1 MSTRLDTH
9 VMTESTLVDNLI
21 EDEAEREIL
30 LAKPTCFVIFGKPG
44 AGKTTLAKKLAQA
57 WRCVLIDDTE
67 MLNNLI
73 NIEEQPEEQPAA
85 CNPLLETLREGKAIP
100 EQKMFELIVEKL
112 NSAEVKHYGYV
123 LSCLPSIS
131 EEYLSVQ
138 EQVELIRNLG
148 LPPDVI
154 INVKCPDWDL
164 MQRVSGQRQHPL
176 TGRVFQREQW
186 DPDKKVHRRR
196 RSVQDEDPEE
206 EEETAEES
214 EETEDQEL
222 QKDMITHLVRIK
234 DNHPENISHKM
245 VLYKDAV
252 LRQLEDYM
260 ADHYP
265 LYLFELDGN
274 RNPEELFK
282 SVISR
287 LEGMSLRRAVVPI
300 RLLKAEDDIPD
311 KIDTEELM
319 HSVAATNMV
328 SPGMRWRRSRW
339 GRTCPVALK
348 DGHIVKGKPEF
359 SVGFQDKFYILSS
372 EQALQKFLT
381 NPRPFL
387 LPPMPQPPC
396 KVSVIGQLCTGKT
409 TLCQQLANHYGAV
422 VIDMET
428 LMEPMLVA
436 IKKERLDKLKH
447 DTTVAAI
454 KKIQVKREVDHMFDT
469 EKEKA
474 KDGQQSNADSKDT
487 AGSVEEEVTE
497 DHPEVQAIVRETL
510 KEAEKSSDQAP
521 VDFYVEVLQKRI
533 QEIEAE
539 DADKELKR
547 GWVLDNFPRTRT
559 QLAALQEVQGG
570 LMPDILFCLMQSDEE
585 DRKTIL
591 TRLYLH
597 NKEEV
602 DAAVLKRL
610 EEVENQSQ
618 KQQNALCVISC
629 MRAEG
634 VMGQGSRVKASS
646 FLTANVSDHEALLKR
661 LLVPFKLHTFSLQI
675 PSLTLHRS
683 FRNKAIRT
691 LYVVQRQSTD
701 EAPVN
706 RAAEQAFPD
715 GPEMEAYKTQLG
727 KFGLEWE
734 TMESSITSRY
744 SVLQLRGRSLHQL
757 LEDMIAQMERPFTY
771 MAWELSGVDLDEEEE
786 DAQVQAGFENY
797 EEAEEEVCEQEG
809 SKRVLGDTLHFCPV
823 ALKETGCL
831 VPCVDELAAK
841 YREKTYY
848 FFTPEARERFL
859 SSPEEYVCRTQ
870 LFKAPAL
877 RLLLLGVR
885 GAGKTAHGRWLAEQL
900 GLFHLQFR
908 ECLQELILAKTQQR
922 VERSDEAEPLKEPPM
937 ELHALQR
944 QLEELQQDQG
954 SAKAEAEAAEGM
966 EAEGES
972 AAQEPEA
979 ELTDD
984 EEAIKAYLKEG
995 APLPQEV
1002 LEMVLV
1008 QWWEQEPYRST
1019 GFILEGFP
1027 QSAED
1032 VHFLVERHLFPDATL
1047 IMSLDVGDVL
1057 TRLLPPL
1064 LTRWR
1069 RSRDRSRDMQRQVKE
1084 LRAKIREDAI
1094 AKRRAELMAEHDKTQ
1109 TLSSQLLED
1118 LDSEGKYEEGDGDDE
1133 WEQELEAQLLDEFPP
1148 EEDDDQDDE
1157 EETEAS
1163 AVERLQQETRD
1174 RFDTD
1179 NNNLTMIGE
1188 QLADSQIPQIMVNAG
1203 RKPRIVRYQLLQ
1215 KVRPLLL
1222 NRESLFLRGQP
1233 ISTSLATKLLLNCYR
1248 YTSAFGRWDPV
1259 RFAEGDLIQPMQG
1272 PSNPSYPVLLNQF
1285 IYFFCSKATRSAF
1298 LKNPLKYLRQH
1309 PPHPSSPI
1317 KLAVIGPPKSGKS
1330 TVANM
1335 FVREYGM
1342 VRLSLG
1348 SVMRSVLTEQPHTE
1362 LAMHIL
1368 EHLKQGATVPDE
1380 LAIQC
1385 LEVALMDLTC
1395 STRGYVLDGFPVSKQ
1410 QAVLMEERGIIPMFM
1425 VEMELDTV
1433 DVLKRALKDKLKHT
1447 RPYPEH
1453 NSASIMALRCSCYR
1467 QEGEAVRQH
1476 YELQRHNRLSLDAR
1490 RSKWWLW
1497 TRVLDHTRLCMTS
1510 IHTYMDRIRN
1520 GKAASIA
1527 HLCVSPR
1534 ELQGRLGEFG
1544 QYCPVSLAQQRHLVD
1559 CSHTSSLELAAEY
1572 RGHYYKM
1579 ATKEC
1584 LQKFLEAPECFVI
1597 PGCPYSLPPPHLLPR
1612 KLTVAQVKSRFP
1624 QQVELKGYCPVTYG
1638 DGKQRYE
1645 ALVKGNMEFALEYRE
1660 KMYTCESE
1668 EKQERFLRMPELY
1681 WDQKLPHK
1689 LPPLG
1694 EPVQLTS
1701 LPMLGYLEQGVARS
1715 IIKAMTSVGCM
1726 KPKFPFLSVKKSAL
1740 LYVAFYL
1747 KAFNPRLSDYTR
1759 KKYKRQLAQFEENC
1773 ELITYLGST
1782 MTVKY
1787 REPQQQPIDFEYKLQ
1802 RFLALG
1808 TCCGLTQL
1816 SGR

>member
-1 MSTRLDTH
+1 MSTRSDTH
-9 VMTESTLVDNLI
+9 GMAESTLVDNLI

-44 AGKTTLAKKLAQA
+44 AGKTTLAKKLAQS
-57 WRCVLIDDTE
+57 WKCVLLDDTE
-67 MLNNLI
+67 MLNSLI
-73 NIEEQPEEQPAA
+73 NIEEQPEDQPAA
-85 CNPLLETLREGKAIP
+85 SNPLLETLREGKAIP
-100 EQKMFELIVEKL
+100 EEKMVELIVEKL
-112 NSAEVKHYGYV
+112 NSTEVKHCGYV

-138 EQVELIRNLG
+138 EQVELIRNLD

-154 INVKCPDWDL
+154 INIKCPDWDL

-186 DPDKKVHRRR
+186 DPDKRVLKKRH
-196 RSVQDEDPEE
+196 SDQDEEPEE
-206 EEETAEES
+206 EEEEIADET
-214 EETEDQEL
+214 EETEDREL
-222 QKDMITHLVRIK
+222 HKDMITHLVRVK
-234 DNHPENISHKM
+234 ENHPENVSHKM
-245 VLYKDAV
+245 VLYKDTV

-260 ADHYP
+260 ADHDP
-265 LYLFELDGN
+265 LFLFELDGN
-274 RNPEELFK
+274 RDPEELFK

-287 LEGMSLRRAVVPI
+287 LECMSLRRAAVPI
-300 RLLKAEDDIPD
+300 RLLQAEDDVPD
-311 KIDTEELM
+311 EIDTEELVR
-319 HSVAATNMV
+319 SVAASKMV
-328 SPGMRWRRSRW
+328 APGVRWRRSRW
-339 GRTCPVALK
+339 GRNCPVALK
-348 DGHIVKGKPEF
+348 EGHIVKGKPEF
-359 SVGFQDKFYILSS
+359 SVGFQDKIYILSS
-372 EQALQKFLT
+372 EVALHKFLT

-396 KVSVIGQLCTGKT
+396 KVSVIGQPCTGKT
-409 TLCQQLANHYGAV
+409 TLCQDLANHYGAV
-422 VIDMET
+422 VIDMEA
-428 LMEPMLVA
+428 LMEPVIVA
-436 IKKERLDKLKH
+436 MKKEMLDKLKH
-447 DTTVAAI
+447 DTTVAAMEKI
-454 KKIQVKREVDHMFDT
+454 KVKREVDHMFDK

-474 KDGQQSNADSKDT
+474 KDGEQSNEDGKDT
-487 AGSVEEEVTE
+487 AESEDPSPTDKALRDKSSDVAEEVTE

-510 KEAEKSSDQAP
+510 KEAEKSSVKAP
-521 VDFYVEVLQKRI
+521 LDLYVEVLQKRI

-539 DADKELKR
+539 DADKEIKR

-559 QLAALQEVQGG
+559 QLASLQEMQGG
-570 LMPDILFCLMQSDEE
+570 LMPDILFCLMQSDDA

-591 TRLYLH
+591 TRLYLR
-597 NKEEV
+597 NKEAV

-610 EEVENQSQ
+610 EEAESQSQ
-618 KQQNALCVISC
+618 QSQNALQQMQES
-629 MRAEG
+629 EDE
-634 VMGQGSRVKASS
+634 SK
-646 FLTANVSDHEALLKR
+646 TADTKLESVPEEPEA
-661 LLVPFKLHTFSLQI
+661 
-675 PSLTLHRS
+675 
-683 FRNKAIRT
+683 
-691 LYVVQRQSTD
+691 D
-701 EAPVN
+701 EAPVSQTVQ
-706 RAAEQAFPD
+706 EQPFPE
-715 GPEMEAYKTQLG
+715 GPEMEVYKTQLS

-734 TMESSITSRY
+734 SMESSITSRY

-757 LEDMIAQMERPFTY
+757 LEDMIAQMDRPFKHV
-771 MAWELSGVDLDEEEE
+771 AWELSGVDLDEEEE
-786 DAQVQAGFENY
+786 DAQAQAGSE
-797 EEAEEEVCEQEG
+797 EADEAEEEEEEG

-823 ALKETGCL
+823 ALKKTGCL
-831 VPCVDELAAK
+831 VPCTDECAAK
-841 YREKTYY
+841 YRDKAYY
-848 FFTPEARERFL
+848 FFTPEARDKFL
-859 SSPEEYVCRTQ
+859 SCPEEYVCRTH

-877 RLLLLGVR
+877 RLLVLGAR
-885 GAGKTAHGRWLAEQL
+885 GAGKTTQGRWLAEQL

-908 ECLQELILAKTQQR
+908 ECLQELVLAKTQRR
-922 VERSDEAEPLKEPPM
+922 VDRTDEAEPPEEPPE
-937 ELHALQR
+937 ELRDLRR
-944 QLEELQQDQG
+944 QLEELQQDQS
-954 SAKAEAEAAEGM
+954 SAGGEAEAAVEM
-966 EAEGES
+966 EAEGDSSTQE
-972 AAQEPEA
+972 EPEP
-979 ELTDD
+979 ELTDE
-984 EEAIKAYLKEG
+984 EEAIKAYLQEG

-1019 GFILEGFP
+1019 GFILEGLP
-1027 QSAED
+1027 QSAEE
-1032 VHFLVERHLFPDATL
+1032 VHFLAERHLFPDAVL
-1047 IMSLDVGDVL
+1047 VMSLDAGDVVP
-1057 TRLLPPL
+1057 RLLPPL
-1064 LTRWR
+1064 LARWKER
-1069 RSRDRSRDMQRQVKE
+1069 RARRRDMQRQVKE
-1084 LRAKIREDAI
+1084 LRAKIRTDAI
-1094 AKRRAELMAEHDKTQ
+1094 AKRRAELMAEHADKSQ
-1109 TLSSQLLED
+1109 TMSSQVLED
-1118 LDSEGKYEEGDGDDE
+1118 LDSESRNDREEDDVEDE
-1133 WEQELEAQLLDEFPP
+1133 WEQDLEAQLQEEFPP
-1148 EEDDDQDDE
+1148 EEEDDDPMEE

-1163 AVERLQQETRD
+1163 AVERLQQEIRD

-1179 NNNLTMIGE
+1179 DNNLSMIGD
-1188 QLADSQIPQIMVNAG
+1188 QLADIQIPRITVNAG

-1215 KVRPLLL
+1215 KAQPLLL
-1222 NRESLFLRGQP
+1222 NREALFLRGQP
-1233 ISTSLATKLLLNCYR
+1233 ISTSLANNLLLNCYR
-1248 YTSAFGRWDPV
+1248 YSSTFGRWDPV
-1259 RFAEGDLIQPMQG
+1259 KFAEGDLIQPMQG

-1285 IYFFCSKATRSAF
+1285 IYFFCSKATRNTF
-1298 LKNPLKYLRQH
+1298 LKNPLKYLRQR
-1309 PPHPSSPI
+1309 PPNPSLPI
-1317 KLAVIGPPKSGKS
+1317 KLAVIGPPKSGKT
-1330 TVANM
+1330 TVANT

-1348 SVMRSVLTEQPHTE
+1348 SVMRSVLAGQPHSE
-1362 LAMHIL
+1362 LATHML
-1368 EHLKQGATVPDE
+1368 EHLKQGGTVPDQ

-1395 STRGYVLDGFPVSKQ
+1395 STRGYVLDGFPVNKQ
-1410 QAVLMEERGIIPMFM
+1410 QALLMEERGIIPMLV
-1425 VEMELDTV
+1425 VELELETV
-1433 DVLKRALKDKLKHT
+1433 DVLKRALKDKLKQT

-1453 NSASIMALRCSCYR
+1453 NSASILAVRCSCYR

-1476 YELQRHNRLSLDAR
+1476 YQLQRHNWLSLDAR
-1490 RSKWWLW
+1490 HSKWRLW
-1497 TRVLDHTRLCMTS
+1497 THVLDHTRLCMTS
-1510 IHTYMDRIRN
+1510 IHTYMERIHH

-1534 ELQGRLGEFG
+1534 ELQARLGEFG

-1559 CSHTSSLELAAEY
+1559 CSQTSSLELAAEY

-1584 LQKFLEAPECFVI
+1584 LQKFLEAPERFVI

-1645 ALVKGNMEFALEYRE
+1645 ALVRGNMEFAVEYRE
-1660 KMYTCESE
+1660 KMYSCERE

-1715 IIKAMTSVGCM
+1715 IIKAMTSVGCT

-1747 KAFNPRLSDYTR
+1747 KAFNPRLSDYTC